1 MLMPENKNQETE
13 IDRSGIQFTS
23 DANTGINTHA
33 LSSADDSDEM
43 SLAEA
48 LQKNGFVLAMTRF
61 LIKLKN
67 HVSIIPMLMTVIS
80 MILITCTMHTHIIAL
95 NQLGNN
101 RSNSFFFFVNNI
113 LAVVSC
119 LVYLN
124 VFNKK
129 SSMKKQI
136 IFLVL
141 FFLVMGGELV
151 INFMYLRDAN
161 IQLNLTNSIN
171 KVVDTDNHDI
181 AKSLSLTNLHNVFVI
196 LTLALSVIAPIVQ
209 PFTKKIHIG
218 FRKKKQ

>member
-1 MLMPENKNQETE
+1 MPENKNQETE

-33 LSSADDSDEM
+33 LSSSGDSDEV
-43 SLAEA
+43 SLSEA
-48 LQKNGFVLAMTRF
+48 MQKNGFVLALTRF

-67 HVSIIPMLMTVIS
+67 HVSIIPMLMCVIS
-80 MILITCTMHTHIIAL
+80 MIIITCTMHTHIIAL

-101 RSNSFFFFVNNI
+101 RSNSFFFFVNNV

-136 IFLVL
+136 VFLVL
-141 FFLVMGGELV
+141 FFLVIGGELV
-151 INFMYLRDAN
+151 INFMYLRDAK
-161 IQLNLTNSIN
+161 IQLGLTNSIN
-171 KVVDTDNHDI
+171 KVIDTENHDI
-181 AKSLSLTNLHNVFVI
+181 AKSMSLTDLHCVFLI

-209 PFTKKIHIG
+209 PFIKKIHIG

>member
-1 MLMPENKNQETE
+1 MPENKNQETE

-33 LSSADDSDEM
+33 LSSSGDSDEV
-43 SLAEA
+43 SLSEA
-48 LQKNGFVLAMTRF
+48 MQKNGFVLALTRF

-67 HVSIIPMLMTVIS
+67 HVSIIPMLMCVIS
-80 MILITCTMHTHIIAL
+80 MIIITCTMHTHIIAL

-101 RSNSFFFFVNNI
+101 RSNSFFFFVNNV

-136 IFLVL
+136 VFLVL
-141 FFLVMGGELV
+141 FFLVIGGELV
-151 INFMYLRDAN
+151 INFMYLRDAK
-161 IQLNLTNSIN
+161 IQLGLTNSIN
-171 KVVDTDNHDI
+171 KVIDTENHDI
-181 AKSLSLTNLHNVFVI
+181 AKSMSLTDLHCVFLI

>member
-1 MLMPENKNQETE
+1 MQMPENKNQETE

-33 LSSADDSDEM
+33 LSSSGDSDEV
-43 SLAEA
+43 SLSEA
-48 LQKNGFVLAMTRF
+48 MQKNGFVLALTRF

-67 HVSIIPMLMTVIS
+67 HVSIIPMLMCVIS
-80 MILITCTMHTHIIAL
+80 MIIITCTMHTHIIAL

-101 RSNSFFFFVNNI
+101 RSNSFFFFVNNV

-136 IFLVL
+136 VFLVL
-141 FFLVMGGELV
+141 FFLVIGGELV
-151 INFMYLRDAN
+151 INFMYLRDAK
-161 IQLNLTNSIN
+161 IQLGLTNSIN
-171 KVVDTDNHDI
+171 KVIDTENHDI
-181 AKSLSLTNLHNVFVI
+181 AKSMSLTDLHCVFLI

>member
-1 MLMPENKNQETE
+1 MQMPENKNQETE

-33 LSSADDSDEM
+33 LSSSGDSDEV
-43 SLAEA
+43 SLSEA
-48 LQKNGFVLAMTRF
+48 MQKNGFVLALTRF

-67 HVSIIPMLMTVIS
+67 HVSIIPMLMCVIS
-80 MILITCTMHTHIIAL
+80 MIIITCTMHTHIIAL

-101 RSNSFFFFVNNI
+101 RSNSFFFFVNNV

-136 IFLVL
+136 VFLVL
-141 FFLVMGGELV
+141 FFLVIGGELV
-151 INFMYLRDAN
+151 INFMYLRDAK
-161 IQLNLTNSIN
+161 IQLGLTNSIN
-171 KVVDTDNHDI
+171 KVIDTENHDI
-181 AKSLSLTNLHNVFVI
+181 AKSMSLTDLHCVFLI

-209 PFTKKIHIG
+209 PFIKKIHIG

>member
-1 MLMPENKNQETE
+1 MQMPENMNQETE

-33 LSSADDSDEM
+33 LSSSGDSDEV
-43 SLAEA
+43 SLSEA
-48 LQKNGFVLAMTRF
+48 MQKNGFVLALTRF

-67 HVSIIPMLMTVIS
+67 HVSIIPMLMCVIS
-80 MILITCTMHTHIIAL
+80 MIIITCTMHTHIIAL

-101 RSNSFFFFVNNI
+101 RSNSFFFFVNNV

-136 IFLVL
+136 VFLVL
-141 FFLVMGGELV
+141 FFLVIGGELV
-151 INFMYLRDAN
+151 INFMYLRDAK
-161 IQLNLTNSIN
+161 IQLGLTNSIN
-171 KVVDTDNHDI
+171 KVIDTENHDI
-181 AKSLSLTNLHNVFVI
+181 AKSMSLTDLHCVFLI